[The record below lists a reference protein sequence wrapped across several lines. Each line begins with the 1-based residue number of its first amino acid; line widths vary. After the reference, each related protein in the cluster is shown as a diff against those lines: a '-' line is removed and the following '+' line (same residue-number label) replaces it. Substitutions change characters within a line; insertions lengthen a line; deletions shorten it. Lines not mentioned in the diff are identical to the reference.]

1 MTLNST
7 TRHAEVSGAGFAGLT
22 AAIALA
28 RRGWSVRVHERGE
41 QLREQ
46 GAGIVLWH
54 NTLKVLEDFGLIDEI
69 EAGSMTPPFY
79 ETRVQNAIVSDEALT
94 GIWWRT
100 MTRPFLHSVL
110 VGAAQREGV
119 EIVRNSEVVGATEAG
134 VITLADGSELE
145 ADLVVGAD
153 GVGSNVRDSLGIQY
167 ERQRSRDGISRFLVP
182 RRKLDLQKIEPDTNW
197 DNMIDFW
204 NFEPRVLRVLYT
216 PANERELYIAL
227 MAPADDLEGSAVP
240 INLDV
245 WTSIHPQLTP
255 VLEEAAKVDG
265 KYFGYQTTRLEE
277 WTRGRVALVGDAAH
291 AMCPALAQ
299 GGGCAMANAYTLAQA
314 ASDAPIADLP
324 DALVEWERLER
335 PYTDRCQTRSQHY
348 ADTRGM
354 SQGNQFTGE
363 INETTLYDPT
373 DPHRHDAAT
382 RQ

>member
-1 MTLNST
+1 MNSSK
-7 TRHAEVSGAGFAGLT
+7 RHAEISGAGFGGLT

-28 RRGWSVRVHERGE
+28 RRGWSVRIHEQGE

-46 GAGIVLWH
+46 GAGIVLWN

-69 EAGSMTPPFY
+69 LAGSMTPPFY
-79 ETRVQNAIVSDEALT
+79 ETRAQNAIVSDEALP

-110 VGAAQREGV
+110 AGAAQREGV
-119 EIVRNSEVVGATEAG
+119 EIVLGSEVVGATEG
-134 VITLADGSELE
+134 GSIKLADGTEIE

-153 GVGSNVRDSLGIQY
+153 GVGSAVRDSLEIPF

-182 RRKLDLQKIEPDTNW
+182 RRKEDLQKIEPDTNW

-240 INLDV
+240 IDLDV

-255 VLEEAAKVDG
+255 VLEEAAKIEG
-265 KYFGYQTTRLEE
+265 KYFGYQTTRLEQ
-277 WTRGRVALVGDAAH
+277 WTKGHVALVGDSAH

-299 GGGCAMANAYTLAQA
+299 GGGCAMQNAYTLAQA
-314 ASDAPIADLP
+314 ASDAAIADLP
-324 DALVEWERLER
+324 DALVEWERVER
-335 PYTDRCQTRSQHY
+335 PYTDRCQTRSQNY

-354 SQGNQFTGE
+354 SQGNQFVGE
-363 INETTLYDPT
+363 VNETTLYDPT
-373 DPHRHDAAT
+373 DPHRHDVAA
-382 RQ
+382 RS